1 MSKQLKLWS
10 SLSVATL
17 VGAGVLSGCDANRD
31 SRSFAPESVAQTEQ
45 VAPAVSEA
53 EIEHE
58 HEEAAAV
65 TGGEGE
71 GLADDVDP
79 ATDDVAFLGQLGQI
93 RGHLLVG
100 IELFRAGHLD
110 HARTHMKHPEDELY
124 SALKPAF
131 TARGI
136 AAFDSELSDLAE
148 GVNQDKDAADVEAAY
163 ETLLEQITRAET
175 EVAASP
181 QQKLLVAA
189 ALVRTAGDEY
199 ALAVDDTG
207 KLINAHE
214 YQDAFGFVKTAE
226 AIADGID
233 AGDDEAL
240 AAAKAEVKSLLEPL
254 YAEAWPSLLPPD
266 TLSFTASQL
275 FGASARIELEA
286 RSLN

>member
-1 MSKQLKLWS
+1 
-10 SLSVATL
+10 
-17 VGAGVLSGCDANRD
+17 
-31 SRSFAPESVAQTEQ
+31 
-45 VAPAVSEA
+45 
-53 EIEHE
+53 
-58 HEEAAAV
+58 
-65 TGGEGE
+65 
-71 GLADDVDP
+71 
-79 ATDDVAFLGQLGQI
+79 
-93 RGHLLVG
+93 
-100 IELFRAGHLD
+100 
-110 HARTHMKHPEDELY
+110 MKHPEDELY